1 VSEASTLSAFS
12 TDLSCPNEDYVAG
25 EAGYAFF
32 DDSGAVVSGPRLAC
46 DDDPSNAEIE
56 PGTYYLKLV
65 GPGTV
70 GVDVNLAPS

>member
-1 VSEASTLSAFS
+1 M
-12 TDLSCPNEDYVAG
+12 AG

-32 DDSGAVVSGPRLAC
+32 DDRGTVVSGPRLAC